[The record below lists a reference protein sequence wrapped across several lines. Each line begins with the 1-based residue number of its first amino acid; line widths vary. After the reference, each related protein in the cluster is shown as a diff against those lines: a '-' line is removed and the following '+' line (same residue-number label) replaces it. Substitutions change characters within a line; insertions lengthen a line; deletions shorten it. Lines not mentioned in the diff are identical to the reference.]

1 MRDKARAASSHRR
14 RRGPLRSPGAGP
26 YSPPLTAEPKLGSAI
41 HFATGSERST

>member
-1 MRDKARAASSHRR
+1 MRDKARATFGHRR

-26 YSPPLTAEPKLGSAI
+26 YSQPLTAEPLAGSAI